1 MDLQQEEQ
9 RRRYQRY
16 RVGFGLIALGVG
28 VLFIDSG
35 CHLAWYL
42 TFHPEL
48 KSLVTSRW
56 WDWALG
62 TTITWGTL
70 IGSYFLWGRL
80 QDPSWQNRAGLL
92 VVMNTDEAAR
102 KLIDSAWQRRAGL
115 LVVMNG
121 IDLVTWVISHS
132 EDLGLGLGT
141 ANHDNFWLLFQ
152 VSRGLG
158 WAEFMLFASL
168 AAELLAHLGRT
179 EAIETGLAARSLCSI
194 GLVLWVIAF
203 ISQTDWAHGWPLI
216 QKPPGPR
223 SFLLF
228 LGTQLLWTIAAFQV
242 TVLSIAACRLSGRAV
257 AKMTS
262 EEEGHELL
270 KSRSE
275 PFDDQRDRWFGQHDE
290 PRR

>member
-92 VVMNTDEAAR
+92 VV
-102 KLIDSAWQRRAGL
+102 
-115 LVVMNG
+115 
-121 IDLVTWVISHS
+121 
-132 EDLGLGLGT
+132 
-141 ANHDNFWLLFQ
+141 
-152 VSRGLG
+152 
-158 WAEFMLFASL
+158 
-168 AAELLAHLGRT
+168 
-179 EAIETGLAARSLCSI
+179 
-194 GLVLWVIAF
+194 
-203 ISQTDWAHGWPLI
+203 
-216 QKPPGPR
+216 
-223 SFLLF
+223 
-228 LGTQLLWTIAAFQV
+228 
-242 TVLSIAACRLSGRAV
+242 
-257 AKMTS
+257 
-262 EEEGHELL
+262 
-270 KSRSE
+270 
-275 PFDDQRDRWFGQHDE
+275 
-290 PRR
+290 